1 MFSDHLSCLATLSLS
16 PRLCLT
22 VYFSTN
28 SQSAWACCPFIKQ
41 TTMRPLTRLLASAL
55 QRSSAL
61 ASSSTSFRS
70 LASPVAT
77 HCQVF
82 ISVHFR
88 TLHATMWGV
97 KFVYGQVVCVLYM
110 YVYVPLHIKNN
121 NNNSGLGL
129 GQSVDTT
136 LMTTRILSGTDQG
149 QRQRRRDAPRC
160 PMRCKL
166 AQIVAYKL
174 FCMCRTCMKVCV
186 CIENKNIAQL
196 KFHCCTSHIRTDKE
210 HS

>member
-1 MFSDHLSCLATLSLS
+1 
-16 PRLCLT
+16 
-22 VYFSTN
+22 
-28 SQSAWACCPFIKQ
+28 
-41 TTMRPLTRLLASAL
+41 MRPLTRLLASAL

-61 ASSSTSFRS
+61 ASSSFSSFR
-70 LASPVAT
+70 LLPSPVAT

-121 NNNSGLGL
+121 NKSSELEP

-136 LMTTRILSGTDQG
+136 LMTTRILSGPDQG
-149 QRQRRRDAPRC
+149 QRQRERGAPRC

-166 AQIVAYKL
+166 AQIVAHKL
-174 FCMCRTCMKVCV
+174 FCMCRTWMKVCV
-186 CIENKNIAQL
+186 CIENKNIAEL

-210 HS
+210 HCWECVWG